1 MATPEEAGQ
10 LTDEELAQRVQAGDG
25 AAFDVLVERY
35 APKLMRYG
43 RRFTLDDVEDQVQE
57 AFIKAYVNINSYD
70 SSQRFSPWIYR
81 IAHNEFIDAIRRR
94 RREPVP
100 FFDPDTLFPHPV
112 SSEAPDRDLDS
123 TLLQQMLDGCLNQLD
138 VRYREPLVLRY
149 LQELSYQEI
158 ADVLRIPVGTVG
170 VRIKRGLAKLKST
183 YELRTKPHGG
193 AA

>member
-1 MATPEEAGQ
+1 MATPEAGQ
-10 LTDEELAQRVQAGDG
+10 QTDEELAARVQAGYR

-35 APKLMRYG
+35 APRLLRYG
-43 RRFTLDDVEDQVQE
+43 RRFTLDDAEDQVQE

-70 SSQRFSPWIYR
+70 RRQRFSPWIYR

-112 SSEAPDRDLDS
+112 SAQSADDGIHGQQLR
-123 TLLQQMLDGCLNQLD
+123 QMLDACLDQLD

-149 LQELSYQEI
+149 LQDLSYQEV
-158 ADVLRIPVGTVG
+158 ADVLKIPTGTVG
-170 VRIKRGLAKLKST
+170 VRLKRGLAKLKSI
-183 YELRTKPHGG
+183 YESRTEPYG
-193 AA
+193 AAR